1 MTPSSRALFF
11 SSLLAAALTSSL
23 SGCSRTLSW
32 TTLTGQGSP
41 SSSAPPP
48 AAQATEVQH
57 SDEDL
62 TFVESPRQPEP
73 APVEVVEASPS
84 SRRDLYAPEDEPT
97 PSFASPPTP
106 PQPASS
112 TSASVRLRSSCGQT
126 VQLVLAGRSTD
137 TTISLD
143 PNEVESRSLDV
154 GGRIWLLD
162 TSGSKLSSLDVTAAL
177 REVMVGA
184 DCLSVLSV

>member
-1 MTPSSRALFF
+1 MPLSPSRTLLL

-32 TTLTGQGSP
+32 TTLAGQGS
-41 SSSAPPP
+41 SSTSAPPP
-48 AAQATEVQH
+48 TEQATEVQH
-57 SDEDL
+57 SSEER
-62 TFVESPRQPEP
+62 TFVEEP
-73 APVEVVEASPS
+73 AAAASPS
-84 SRRDLYAPEDEPT
+84 PSSSPSRDLYAPEDEPT
-97 PSFASPPTP
+97 PSFVAQRQPLPS
-106 PQPASS
+106 QPAAATS
-112 TSASVRLRSSCGQT
+112 TSVRLRSSCGQT
-126 VQLVLAGRSTD
+126 VQLVLAGRSTE

-162 TSGSKLSSLDVTAAL
+162 SSQSKLSSLDVTASL
-177 REVMVGA
+177 RDVMVGA